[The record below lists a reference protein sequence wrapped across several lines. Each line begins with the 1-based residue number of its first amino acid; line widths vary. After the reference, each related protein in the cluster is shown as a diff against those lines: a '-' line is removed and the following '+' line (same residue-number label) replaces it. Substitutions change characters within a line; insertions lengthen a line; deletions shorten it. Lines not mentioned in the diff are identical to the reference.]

1 VGGAGLSFGGIGGN
15 ATAKSTATS
24 AALAHVSA
32 RATATGGAG
41 SSANSGQASA
51 QSMAQNAT
59 GAVTTMAN
67 SPAGA
72 NASAMTMADI
82 GAVAPALVPVSAGQ
96 TVSNA
101 TLTPGGSTVRFGAMS
116 VGYGGSGQPLT
127 YDAEAD
133 FNFATTSP
141 EKLFLTLFSNEA
153 SGSGFDS
160 LELKIV
166 VDGNSSFTFQTESL
180 DSAEAFFSDNSLL
193 LGVLG
198 AGNQTVDVSYLLT
211 ASAVGDGFGFDFG
224 VGGAV
229 PEPSTWAMM
238 LLGFAGLGYAG

>member
-1 VGGAGLSFGGIGGN
+1 
-15 ATAKSTATS
+15 
-24 AALAHVSA
+24 
-32 RATATGGAG
+32 
-41 SSANSGQASA
+41 
-51 QSMAQNAT
+51 
-59 GAVTTMAN
+59 
-67 SPAGA
+67 
-72 NASAMTMADI
+72 MADI
-82 GAVAPALVPVSAGQ
+82 GSATPTLIDIKAGE
-96 TVSNA
+96 TTSLA
-101 TLTPGGSTVRFGAMS
+101 TLTPGTLGFGVMS
-116 VGYGGSGQPLT
+116 VGYGGTGETLT

-133 FNFATTSP
+133 FTFQTTSP
-141 EKLFLTLFSNEA
+141 EKLFLTLFSNDS

-180 DSAEAFFSDNSLL
+180 DRTEAFFSDNSLL

-211 ASAVGDGFGFDFG
+211 ASGVGDGFGFDFG

-238 LLGFAGLGYAG
+238 LLGFAGLGYAGYRRARKASAAIVAA